1 MTQLIDSFVDQPDA
15 ESNETAWLKA
25 SRLQGVDR
33 FNTLGIPT
41 LRDEDWKY
49 TSLRALASK
58 QYSMQAS
65 SPSAETA
72 SAGEGEAMHR
82 LVFMQ
87 GMLDETASTPG
98 DLPEGVTL
106 MSMREALAQGDALQS
121 VLRSAMPDKANAFAE
136 LNNGLFR
143 DGALL
148 KIDAGCHLEKPVEL
162 VFISGGEQTLCM
174 PRNLVIMGAG
184 ARASVIERQLSDD
197 ESTGLSNSATEIV
210 LAEDSRL
217 DYNLIQLQ
225 GKKSTHI
232 GGIWVQQAAGSH
244 LSTRTMT
251 LGGTLVRNELNVSLN
266 GKGAHADCTGL
277 FYGRQRQ
284 HMDNH
289 TTIRHA
295 APECTSREL
304 YKGILDD
311 RARGVFHG
319 RIVVEQDAQL
329 TLADQQNSNL
339 LLSRDSE
346 IDTKPQLE
354 IYADDV
360 KCSHG
365 ATVGELD
372 KKQLFYMQSRGIDM
386 DSARTLLTY
395 AFAAQVVEEFEI
407 DSLREELT
415 TRIAEQMHLT
425 DILPK

>member
-1 MTQLIDSFVDQPDA
+1 MTPLIDTFVDQAGAALD
-15 ESNETAWLKA
+15 ETAWLEA
-25 SRLQGVDR
+25 ARAQGVDR
-33 FNTLGIPT
+33 FNALGIPT
-41 LRDEDWKY
+41 LKDEDWKY

-58 QYSMQAS
+58 QFSLQS
-65 SPSAETA
+65 KTPQTDLIP
-72 SAGEGEAMHR
+72 AGDDEATHR
-82 LVFMQ
+82 LVFVQ
-87 GMLDETASTPG
+87 GMLDEAASTPG
-98 DLPEGVTL
+98 DLPAGVTL
-106 MSMREALAQGDALQS
+106 MSMREALQQGDALQS
-121 VLRSAMPDKANAFAE
+121 VLRSVMPEKANAFAE

-148 KIDAGCHLEKPVEL
+148 KIDAGCQLDKPVEL

-174 PRNLVIMGAG
+174 PRNLIMLEAG

-225 GKKSTHI
+225 GRKSTHI
-232 GGIWVQQAAGSH
+232 GGTWVQQATGSH

-251 LGGTLVRNELNVSLN
+251 LGGALVRNELNISLN
-266 GKGAHADCTGL
+266 GKGAHADCVGL

-284 HMDNH
+284 HLDNH

-319 RIVVEQDAQL
+319 RVVVEQDAQL
-329 TLADQQNSNL
+329 TLAEQQNYNL
-339 LLSRDSE
+339 LLSRDAE

-372 KKQLFYMQSRGIDM
+372 KKQLFYMQSRGIDI
-386 DSARTLLTY
+386 DSAKTLLTY
-395 AFAAQVVEEFEI
+395 AFAAQVVEEIKI
-407 DSLREELT
+407 DSLREELI
-415 TRIAEQMHLT
+415 TRVAEQMHLS
-425 DILPK
+425 DI

>member
-1 MTQLIDSFVDQPDA
+1 MTQLIDTFVDQPGG
-15 ESNETAWLKA
+15 ELNETAWLEA
-25 SRLQGVDR
+25 ARTQGVDR
-33 FNTLGIPT
+33 FNELGIPT
-41 LRDEDWKY
+41 QRDEDWKY
-49 TSLRALASK
+49 TSLRALANK
-58 QYSMQAS
+58 QFSLQS
-65 SPSAETA
+65 NVA
-72 SAGEGEAMHR
+72 SADLIPAVDDEAMHR
-82 LVFMQ
+82 LVFVQ
-87 GMLDETASTPG
+87 GVLDEAASTPG

-121 VLRSAMPDKANAFAE
+121 VLRSAMPEKANAFAE

-148 KIDAGCHLEKPVEL
+148 KVDAGCRLEKPVEL
-162 VFISGGEQTLCM
+162 VFISSGEQTLCM
-174 PRNLVIMGAG
+174 PRNLIILEAG
-184 ARASVIERQLSDD
+184 ARASIIERQLSDN
-197 ESTGLSNSATEIV
+197 ESTCLSNSATEIV
-210 LAEDSRL
+210 LAENSRL

-225 GKKSTHI
+225 GEKSTHI

-277 FYGRQRQ
+277 FYGRHRQ

-329 TLADQQNSNL
+329 TLADQQNPNL

-372 KKQLFYMQSRGIDM
+372 KKQLFYMQSRGLDM
-386 DSARTLLTY
+386 NLARTLLTY
-395 AFAAQVVEEFEI
+395 AFAAQVVEEIEI
-407 DSLREELT
+407 DSLREELIK
-415 TRIAEQMHLT
+415 RIAEQMHLS
-425 DILPK
+425 DI

>member
-1 MTQLIDSFVDQPDA
+1 MTQLIDTFVDQADTGP
-15 ESNETAWLKA
+15 NEIAWLDA
-25 SRLQGVDR
+25 ARAQGIER
-33 FNTLGIPT
+33 FNTLGVPT
-41 LRDEDWKY
+41 VRDEDWKY

-58 QYSMQAS
+58 QFSLQPTKLA
-65 SPSAETA
+65 ADLA
-72 SAGEGEAMHR
+72 LAGDDEAKHR
-82 LVFMQ
+82 LVFVQ
-87 GMLDETASTPG
+87 GVLDEAASTPG

-106 MSMREALAQGDALQS
+106 MSIREALSQGDALQA
-121 VLRSAMPDKANAFAE
+121 VLRSAMPEKANAFAE

-143 DGALL
+143 DGAFL
-148 KIDAGCHLEKPVEL
+148 KVDAGCRLDAPVEL
-162 VFISGGEQTLCM
+162 VFISSGEQTLCL
-174 PRNLVIMGAG
+174 PRNLIILEKG
-184 ARASVIERQLSDD
+184 ARARVIERQLSDD
-197 ESTGLSNSATEIV
+197 DSTGLSNSATEIV

-217 DYNLIQLQ
+217 DYNLVQLQ

-232 GGIWVQQAAGSH
+232 GGTWVQQAAGSH
-244 LSTRTMT
+244 LSTRTIT
-251 LGGTLVRNELNVSLN
+251 LGGALVRNELSVSLN
-266 GKGAHADCTGL
+266 GEGAHADCTGL

-319 RIVVEQDAQL
+319 RVVVEQDAQL
-329 TLADQQNSNL
+329 TLAEQQNPNL
-339 LLSRDSE
+339 LLSRDAE

-372 KKQLFYMQSRGIDM
+372 EKQIFYMRSRGIDLA
-386 DSARTLLTY
+386 SAKTLLTY
-395 AFAAQVVEEFEI
+395 AFAAQVIDEI
-407 DSLREELT
+407 EIESLREELT
-415 TRIAEQMHLT
+415 TRVAEHMHIT
-425 DILPK
+425 DL

>member
-1 MTQLIDSFVDQPDA
+1 MTQLIDTFVDRGDV
-15 ESNETAWLKA
+15 ESNPETWLDA
-25 SRLQGVDR
+25 ARAEGVDR

-41 LRDEDWKY
+41 VKNEDWKY
-49 TSLRALASK
+49 TNLRALTTRQFAL
-58 QYSMQAS
+58 QAPSPEVDS
-65 SPSAETA
+65 SL
-72 SAGEGEAMHR
+72 AGDSRTPHR
-82 LVFMQ
+82 LVFVQ
-87 GMLDETASTPG
+87 GVLDKTVSTPG
-98 DLPEGVTL
+98 DLPDGVMLTSL
-106 MSMREALAQGDALQS
+106 KDALSQGDDLQN
-121 VLRSAMPDKANAFAE
+121 VLRSAMPEQANAFAE

-148 KIDAGCHLEKPVEL
+148 KIEPGCKLDAPVEL
-162 VFISGGEQTLCM
+162 VFVSGGEQTLSM
-174 PRNLVIMGAG
+174 PRNLIMLGKGAS
-184 ARASVIERQLSDD
+184 ASVIERQASDD

-210 LAEDSRL
+210 LGEDARL
-217 DYNLIQLQ
+217 DYNLVQLQ

-232 GGIWVQQAAGSH
+232 GGTWAQQAAGSH
-244 LSTRTMT
+244 LNTRTIT
-251 LGGTLVRNELNVSLN
+251 FGGALVRNELSVSLN
-266 GKGAHADCTGL
+266 GEGAHADCTGL

-289 TTIRHA
+289 TTVRHA

-329 TLADQQNSNL
+329 TVADQQNPNL

-346 IDTKPQLE
+346 VDTKPQLE

-360 KCSHG
+360 KCAHG

-386 DSARTLLTY
+386 ASARTLLTY
-395 AFAAQVVEEFEI
+395 AFAAQVIEEIEI
-407 DSLREELT
+407 DSLREELIT
-415 TRIAEQMHLT
+415 QVAERMHIK
-425 DILPK
+425 DI